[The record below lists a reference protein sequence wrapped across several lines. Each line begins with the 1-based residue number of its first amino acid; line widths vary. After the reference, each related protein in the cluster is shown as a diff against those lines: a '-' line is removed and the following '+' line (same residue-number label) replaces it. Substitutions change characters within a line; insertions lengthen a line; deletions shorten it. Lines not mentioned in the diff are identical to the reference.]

1 MQWALSE
8 KVFEEMLLTDEW
20 SRMSDADIDT
30 FLDTPGIEMVEA
42 KVTEQNSHVNGPN
55 DLMPAQGTSPE
66 VEDIMEISGINE
78 EVIPGDLEGDSFDF
92 FEKVE
97 SDNEFIIHSDT
108 INYED
113 SIYDRVYSCF
123 SDDSFFLKNKGF
135 ALEEIGFR

>member
-8 KVFEEMLLTDEW
+8 RMFEEMLLTDEW
-20 SRMSDADIDT
+20 SQMSDADIDT

-113 SIYDRVYSCF
+113 SIYDRFYSCF
-123 SDDSFFLKNKGF
+123 SDDSFF
-135 ALEEIGFR
+135 